1 MRKNF
6 FLLIVPLLLGACSQ
20 EADIEL
26 ANSTK
31 TSTTRISLEQA
42 KANAIDFAMR
52 SKRHTRS
59 NAAVVSVGN
68 AYPVTAG
75 MNTTRA
81 TSNGVSVGDTLF
93 YVINF
98 ANNEG
103 FVVAGA
109 DTRGEEVY
117 VYVPQ
122 GNYVRNARMVRSNL
136 EIGNTGFDEYMRR
149 LETAILE
156 IDPTD
161 NDIPIKKRQ
170 EDDWTKPKQGAYKPL
185 PDFYKEI
192 GPLLSSEW
200 GQSYPYNKYCPKYCP
215 TGCAITALAQA
226 CLFVQQP
233 KSFDGIDLDWAAIDK
248 ACKKGGFALSNSE
261 ELDRVAKFMRYLGI
275 QLNANYSPTG
285 TGAKSKDA
293 VAYLHRI
300 GVRASNL
307 NTYRAHGMDDELLK
321 GGRIVWMEG
330 CDTRID
336 RSWLVGDKYEGGH
349 AWLADGAVTLRKNGK
364 ESEYIH
370 INWGWSSRR
379 DGVGYRD
386 YNGYYSPWVLDSR
399 KEDNQKPTRSN
410 QKGLYQYKIRTST
423 ISKPNL

>member
-1 MRKNF
+1 MRKF

-156 IDPTD
+156 IDRTD

-200 GQSYPYNKYCPKYCP
+200 GQRYPYNKYCPKYCP
-215 TGCAITALAQA
+215 TGCTITALAQA

-248 ACKKGGFALSNSE
+248 ACKKDGFALSNSE
-261 ELDRVAKFMRYLGI
+261 ELDRVAKFMRHLGI
-275 QLNANYSPTG
+275 QLDAKYSPEG
-285 TGAKSKDA
+285 TSAPSNNA
-293 VAYLHRI
+293 LHYLRCK

-336 RSWLVGDKYEGGH
+336 RSWLKGDKYDGGH

-379 DGVGYRD
+379 DGVGYN
-386 YNGYYSPWVLDSR
+386 YNGYYSPWVLDSTR
-399 KEDNQKPTRSN
+399 GDNQKPTRSN